1 MCVCVEYCKN
11 RRQTN
16 KRGAC
21 SLRAKATEFAA
32 AADGFVVVVAA
43 AASPAGLTRAVWRA
57 GRGEYQG
64 RAGQGR
70 ACCNSNRTHLMTVA
84 LLQKKKNNPVV
95 VKQQLCESGRA

>member
-64 RAGQGR
+64 RA
-70 ACCNSNRTHLMTVA
+70 CCNSNRTHLMTVA
-84 LLQKKKNNPVV
+84 LLPKKKTTLSLSSSSCV
-95 VKQQLCESGRA
+95 RAGERKSH